1 MPKYTK
7 PIDPNVIWASTALSS
22 DVVKPDNSK
31 IIQGWIQEKP
41 PLETENWLKNKLFL
55 AYAYYNQLGI
65 PEWDSNTEYQAGKSY
80 VQGAD
85 GLVYKALVTNTNANP
100 AGGGGSLWE
109 LAFVESRAVSTYA
122 RALIGATNEAKA
134 RQVLGLGSASGESD
148 DKYLHRSN
156 NLNDVANKQA
166 AFVNIK
172 QDATTTRTG
181 VVELSTRQETAEG
194 VREDLAVTP
203 NSLGGGI
210 NPSGTIITFAGQAA
224 PTGYL
229 KCDGRL
235 LSRTEY
241 PGLFSAIA
249 TTYGTSNSTNF
260 RIPDTRGMFVRGWDD
275 GRNLDSNRALGSD
288 QQDSLKSHSHSGSTA
303 SAGNH
308 SHSGS
313 TSSAGSHSHSGSTGG
328 AGAHR
333 HTVTVGDGGAHN
345 HSGSASN
352 AGGHGHGLSI
362 SAGGYH
368 AHTGNISGSGKH
380 SHTYADSYFIESH
393 PSNRDYFR
401 TNRRKG
407 SGDTDSDN
415 TYIYYI
421 NRTTQDSGSHT
432 HGLSISPGGNHS
444 HSGTANAVSDHSHT
458 ITFSSS
464 GGHTHAVNVGAAG
477 NHEHNFT
484 TNTTG
489 GGETRPT
496 NIAFLM
502 CIKI

>member
-1 MPKYTK
+1 
-7 PIDPNVIWASTALSS
+7 VR
-22 DVVKPDNSK
+22 
-31 IIQGWIQEKP
+31 
-41 PLETENWLKNKLFL
+41 
-55 AYAYYNQLGI
+55 
-65 PEWDSNTEYQAGKSY
+65 
-80 VQGAD
+80 
-85 GLVYKALVTNTNANP
+85 
-100 AGGGGSLWE
+100 GS
-109 LAFVESRAVSTYA
+109 
-122 RALIGATNEAKA
+122 
-134 RQVLGLGSASGESD
+134 GSASGESD

-172 QDATTTRTG
+172 QGATTTRTG

-260 RIPDTRGMFVRGWDD
+260 RIPDTRGMFIRGWDD

-288 QQDSLKSHSHSGSTA
+288 QQDSLKSHSHSGSTS

-345 HSGSASN
+345 HSGST
-352 AGGHGHGLSI
+352 GG
-362 SAGGYH
+362 A
-368 AHTGNISGSGKH
+368 
-380 SHTYADSYFIESH
+380 
-393 PSNRDYFR
+393 
-401 TNRRKG
+401 
-407 SGDTDSDN
+407 
-415 TYIYYI
+415 
-421 NRTTQDSGSHT
+421 
-432 HGLSISPGGNHS
+432 GNHS
-444 HSGTANAVSDHSHT
+444 HVISVNSNGHHRHNGSTSYVGNHAHTYQEAINHGGGKGGWGHRQEGVYNEPRTTSGSGAHTHTFDTNATGSHSHNAYAAWESDHSHSVAINT
-458 ITFSSS
+458 
-464 GGHTHAVNVGAAG
+464 GGVHTHSTSVSWESDHSHSVSIGSNGSHSHTVNVSAAG